1 MNGDLKKRKKRT
13 EIQALSKTK
22 LDVTA
27 LYSDKPLYNL
37 VTSNKKS
44 MDVAKSLI
52 KGNPVPAPAPEVAS
66 EEIFFSCAKKPKIK
80 EHAIPQPG
88 ENGCG
93 RKPIRTIPESS
104 TWNKI
109 SQPLTNHNVSNG
121 YNNGKKKRTNYIRDS
136 SYWTQKTG
144 KTKCPLNYEPDS
156 DYWSY
161 LSSSECSYNHKGS
174 PGFEDLK
181 VSGESESK

>member
-1 MNGDLKKRKKRT
+1 MNGDLKKRRKKI
-13 EIQALSKTK
+13 EIQALSNSK

-37 VTSNKKS
+37 ATSNEKS
-44 MDVAKSLI
+44 MDVAASLN

-93 RKPIRTIPESS
+93 RKRIRTIPESS
-104 TWNKI
+104 TSNKI

-121 YNNGKKKRTNYIRDS
+121 YNNGKKKN
-136 SYWTQKTG
+136 
-144 KTKCPLNYEPDS
+144 
-156 DYWSY
+156 
-161 LSSSECSYNHKGS
+161 
-174 PGFEDLK
+174 
-181 VSGESESK
+181 